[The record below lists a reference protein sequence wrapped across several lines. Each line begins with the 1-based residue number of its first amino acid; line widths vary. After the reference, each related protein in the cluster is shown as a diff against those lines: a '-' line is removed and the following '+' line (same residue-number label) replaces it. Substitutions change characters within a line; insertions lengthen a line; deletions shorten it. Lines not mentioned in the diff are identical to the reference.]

1 MRLFEIL
8 LVLSCFALLVDLL
21 FIKRSAKKTGLG
33 IGIGIGIG
41 IGSSVILVAHL
52 LVEGYRW
59 QLLLV
64 YIMTALFIIIVL
76 LRHSEKMVNLKI
88 GKVLKYSLSSLI
100 VILLV
105 ASTLLSVYLPVF
117 DLPKPEG
124 PEKVGTQTFHFTDQ
138 NRDEI
143 LTDDQSDKRELMVQV
158 WYPTENMN
166 NKKHDTLFPNNKE
179 MFKTYIKSFS
189 ASLKLPEFVLDYWKY
204 SHSNSYENV
213 EILPSASPY
222 PVVLLSHGM
231 GTSRVLQASQ
241 AENLASHGFI
251 VVTIDHTY
259 STFATLFPDGRVTGY
274 TTKMTTIDDRREVGD
289 IWTKDVEFVIDQIEK
304 LNLGAIESQFKGKID
319 VDNIGAMGHSFG
331 GATAFNATYL
341 DHRIKA
347 GVNMD
352 GSLNEVEDRDDI
364 NKPFMFIRSGNFEE
378 WLATFEKDRNSNDE
392 VTKFLSDELH
402 IMKNVIEHGGNV
414 IYIEGTQHFNFT
426 DLQFYSELIK
436 LSGIT
441 GEINGKRGSSIVNQ
455 YVLDFFNK
463 QLKGTGG
470 NLIQGPSDIYPEVKF
485 VDPKEL

>member
-8 LVLSCFALLVDLL
+8 LVLSCFTLLVDLL
-21 FIKRSAKKTGLG
+21 FIKKSTKKIGL
-33 IGIGIGIG
+33 GIG

-124 PEKVGTQTFHFTDQ
+124 PEKVGTQTFHFIDQ

-143 LTDDQSDKRELMVQV
+143 LTDDQSDQRELMVQL

-166 NKKHDTLFPNNKE
+166 NKKRDTLFPNNKE
-179 MFKTYIKSFS
+179 MFKTYIQSFS
-189 ASLKLPEFVLDYWKY
+189 ASLKLPEFVLNYWKY

-213 EILPSASPY
+213 EILPSTSPY

-304 LNLGAIESQFKGKID
+304 LNSGAIESQFKGKID

-364 NKPFMFIRSGNFEE
+364 NKPFMFIRSGNFED
-378 WLATFEKDRNSNDE
+378 WLANFEKDRNSNDE

>member
-1 MRLFEIL
+1 MRWFEVL
-8 LVLSCFALLVDLL
+8 LVVSCVALLTDLL
-21 FIKRSAKKTGLG
+21 FIRRSAKRTGFVLA
-33 IGIGIGIG
+33 
-41 IGSSVILVAHL
+41 IGSSVILVVQL

-76 LRHSEKMVNLKI
+76 FRHSDKMINLKI
-88 GKVLKYSLSSLI
+88 GKLLKYSLSSLI

-138 NRDEI
+138 NRDEV
-143 LTDDQSDKRELMVQV
+143 LTEDQSDKRELMVQV
-158 WYPTENMN
+158 WYPTENINN
-166 NKKHDTLFPNNKE
+166 NKRDTLFPNNKE
-179 MFKTYIKSFS
+179 MFKKYIQSFS

-204 SHSNSYENV
+204 SRTNSYENV
-213 EILPSASPY
+213 EIIPSATPY

-274 TTKMTTIDDRREVGD
+274 TTKMTTIDDRKEIGD
-289 IWTKDVEFVIDQIEK
+289 IWTKDVEFVINQIEK
-304 LNLGAIESQFKGKID
+304 LNSGAIESQFKGKMD
-319 VDNIGAMGHSFG
+319 LNNVGTMGHSFG
-331 GATAFNATYL
+331 GATAFNVTYL

-352 GSLNEVEDRDDI
+352 GSLNEVENRDDI
-364 NKPFMFIRSGNFEE
+364 NKPFMFIRSGSFEDWLANFEN
-378 WLATFEKDRNSNDE
+378 DRNSDDE

-402 IMKNVIEHGGNV
+402 IMKNVIEHGGM
-414 IYIEGTQHFNFT
+414 
-426 DLQFYSELIK
+426 
-436 LSGIT
+436 
-441 GEINGKRGSSIVNQ
+441 
-455 YVLDFFNK
+455 
-463 QLKGTGG
+463 
-470 NLIQGPSDIYPEVKF
+470 
-485 VDPKEL
+485 

>member
-8 LVLSCFALLVDLL
+8 LILSCFSLLADLL
-21 FIKRSAKKTGLG
+21 FMKRKAKKIGLG
-33 IGIGIGIG
+33 VG
-41 IGSSVILVAHL
+41 IGSGVILVVQL

-59 QLLLV
+59 QLLVV

-88 GKVLKYSLSSLI
+88 GKLLKYSLSSLI

-124 PEKVGTQTFHFTDQ
+124 LEKVGTQTFHFRDQ

-143 LTDDQSDKRELMVQV
+143 LTEDQTDQRELMAQL
-158 WYPTENMN
+158 WYPTENINN
-166 NKKHDTLFPNNKE
+166 NKRDTLFPNDKE
-179 MFKTYIKSFS
+179 MFKKYIQSFS

-204 SHSNSYENV
+204 SRTNSYENV
-213 EILPSASPY
+213 EIIPSATPY

-274 TTKMTTIDDRREVGD
+274 TTKMTTIDDRKQIGD
-289 IWTKDVEFVIDQIEK
+289 IWTKDVEFVINQIEK
-304 LNLGAIESQFKGKID
+304 LNSGAIESQFKGKMD
-319 VDNIGAMGHSFG
+319 LNNVGTMGHSFG
-331 GATAFNATYL
+331 GATAFNVTYL
-341 DHRIKA
+341 DYRIKA

-352 GSLNEVEDRDDI
+352 GSLNEVENRDDI
-364 NKPFMFIRSGNFEE
+364 NKPFMFIRSGSFEDWLANFEN
-378 WLATFEKDRNSNDE
+378 DQNSDDE

-441 GEINGKRGSSIVNQ
+441 GDINGKEGQISSINM
-455 YVLDFFNK
+455 YSISLTSN
-463 QLKGTGG
+463 
-470 NLIQGPSDIYPEVKF
+470 
-485 VDPKEL
+485 

>member
-8 LVLSCFALLVDLL
+8 LVLSCFALIVDLL

-33 IGIGIGIG
+33 LG
-41 IGSSVILVAHL
+41 IGSSVILLVQL
-52 LVEGYRW
+52 FVEGYRW

-64 YIMTALFIIIVL
+64 YIMTALFILIVL
-76 LRHSEKMVNLKI
+76 FRRSEKMVNLKI
-88 GKVLKYSLSSLI
+88 GKLLKYSLSSLI

-105 ASTLLSVYLPVF
+105 GSTVLSAYLPVF
-117 DLPKPEG
+117 DLPKPDG

-138 NRDEI
+138 NRDEV
-143 LTDDQSDKRELMVQV
+143 LTEDQSDKRELMVQV
-158 WYPTENMN
+158 WYPTENRN
-166 NKKHDTLFPNNKE
+166 NIKRGTLFPSDKE
-179 MFKTYIKSFS
+179 MFKKYIQSFS
-189 ASLKLPEFVLDYWKY
+189 TSLKLPEFVLNYWKY
-204 SHSNSYENV
+204 NRTNSYENV
-213 EILPSASPY
+213 EILPSTSPY
-222 PVVLLSHGM
+222 PLVLLSHGM

-241 AENLASHGFI
+241 AENLVSHGYI

-259 STFATLFPDGRVTGY
+259 STFATIFPDGRVTDY
-274 TTKMTTIDDRREVGD
+274 KTKMTTTDDRTKIGK

-304 LNLGAIESQFKGKID
+304 LNSGAIESQVKGKID
-319 VDNIGAMGHSFG
+319 LKNIGVMGHSFG

-341 DHRIKA
+341 DPRIKA

-352 GSLNEVEDRDDI
+352 GSLNEVENRDDI
-364 NKPFMFIRSGNFEE
+364 KKPFMFIRSGGFKDWLVSFEN
-378 WLATFEKDRNSNDE
+378 DRNSDNE
-392 VTKFLSDELH
+392 VNKFLSDELH

-414 IYIEGTQHFNFT
+414 IYVEGTQHFNFT

-441 GEINGKRGSSIVNQ
+441 GDIDGKRGSNIVNQ

-470 NLIQGPSDIYPEVKF
+470 TLIQGPSDKYPEVKF
-485 VDPKEL
+485 IDPEEL

>member
-8 LVLSCFALLVDLL
+8 LVLSCFALLLDLL
-21 FIKRSAKKTGLG
+21 FIKRGAKKTGLG
-33 IGIGIGIG
+33 VG
-41 IGSSVILVAHL
+41 IGSGVILVIQL

-59 QLLLV
+59 QLLVV

-88 GKVLKYSLSSLI
+88 GTVLRYSLSSLI

-105 ASTLLSVYLPVF
+105 ATTLLSAYLPVF
-117 DLPKPEG
+117 DLPKPDG

-138 NRDEI
+138 NRDEV
-143 LTDDQSDKRELMVQV
+143 LTEDQSDKRELMVQV
-158 WYPTENMN
+158 WYPTENINN
-166 NKKHDTLFPNNKE
+166 NKRDTLFPYDKE
-179 MFKTYIKSFS
+179 MFKKYIQSFS
-189 ASLKLPEFVLDYWKY
+189 ASLKLPEFVLNYWKY
-204 SHSNSYENV
+204 SRTNSYENV
-213 EILPSASPY
+213 EIIPSATPY

-274 TTKMTTIDDRREVGD
+274 TTKMTTIDDRKEIGD
-289 IWTKDVEFVIDQIEK
+289 IWTKDVEFVINQIEK
-304 LNLGAIESQFKGKID
+304 LNSGAIESQFKGKMD
-319 VDNIGAMGHSFG
+319 LNNVGTMGHSFG

-352 GSLNEVEDRDDI
+352 GSLNEVEDREDI
-364 NKPFMFIRSGNFEE
+364 NKPFMFIRSGSFED
-378 WLATFEKDRNSNDE
+378 WLANFEKDRNSDDE

-402 IMKNVIEHGGNV
+402 IMKNVIEHGGDV
-414 IYIEGTQHFNFT
+414 IYIDGTQHFNFT
-426 DLQFYSELIK
+426 DLQFYSELVK

-441 GEINGKRGSSIVNQ
+441 GDINGKRGSNIVNQ

-470 NLIQGPSDIYPEVKF
+470 DLMEGPNEDYPEVKF
-485 VDPKEL
+485 IDPEEL

>member
-8 LVLSCFALLVDLL
+8 LVLSCFALLLDLL

-33 IGIGIGIG
+33 VG
-41 IGSSVILVAHL
+41 IGSGVILVVQL

-59 QLLLV
+59 QLLVV
-64 YIMTALFIIIVL
+64 YIMTALFIIFVL

-88 GKVLKYSLSSLI
+88 GKVLRYSLSTLI

-105 ASTLLSVYLPVF
+105 ATTLLSAYLPVF
-117 DLPKPEG
+117 DLPKPDG

-138 NRDEI
+138 NRDEV
-143 LTDDQSDKRELMVQV
+143 LTEDQSDKRELMVQV
-158 WYPTENMN
+158 WYPTENINN
-166 NKKHDTLFPNNKE
+166 NKRDTLFPNDKE
-179 MFKTYIKSFS
+179 MFKKYIQSFS
-189 ASLKLPEFVLDYWKY
+189 ASLKLPEFVLNYWKY
-204 SHSNSYENV
+204 SRTNSYENV
-213 EILPSASPY
+213 EIIPSATPY

-241 AENLASHGFI
+241 AENLAIHGFI

-274 TTKMTTIDDRREVGD
+274 TTKMTTIDDRKEIGD
-289 IWTKDVEFVIDQIEK
+289 IWTKDVEFVINQIEK
-304 LNLGAIESQFKGKID
+304 LNSGAIESQFKGKMD
-319 VDNIGAMGHSFG
+319 LNNVGTMGHSFG

-352 GSLNEVEDRDDI
+352 GSLNEVEDREDI
-364 NKPFMFIRSGNFEE
+364 NKPFMFIRSGSFED
-378 WLATFEKDRNSNDE
+378 WLANFEKDRNSDDE

-402 IMKNVIEHGGNV
+402 IMKNVIEHGGDV
-414 IYIEGTQHFNFT
+414 IYIDGTQHFNFT
-426 DLQFYSELIK
+426 DLQFYSELVK

-441 GEINGKRGSSIVNQ
+441 GDINGKRGSNIVNQ

-470 NLIQGPSDIYPEVKF
+470 DLMEGPNENYPEVKF
-485 VDPKEL
+485 IDPEEL